1 MPCQPH
7 AGAWMTLCNA
17 CKIHGYVEMAKQ
29 VAKQIIELELD
40 NAANYVLLLNIYTI
54 VGNKHF
60 CENVEW
66 QKKEKGVKK

>member
-1 MPCQPH
+1 MEK
-7 AGAWMTLCNA
+7 W
-17 CKIHGYVEMAKQ
+17 

-40 NAANYVLLLNIYTI
+40 NATNYVLLLNIYVV

-66 QKKEKGVKK
+66 QKKENGVKK